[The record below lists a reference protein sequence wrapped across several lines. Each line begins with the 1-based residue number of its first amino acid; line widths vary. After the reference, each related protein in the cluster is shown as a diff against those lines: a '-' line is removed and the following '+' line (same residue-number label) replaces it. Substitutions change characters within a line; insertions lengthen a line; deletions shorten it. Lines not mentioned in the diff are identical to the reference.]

1 MLLLKAWLKA
11 LLFQFRYTGERRMP
25 RQAPCE
31 DVSSLRA
38 RKAALGASRREG
50 HARLRKEQKA
60 ACARRS
66 RELAARRRALER
78 ACAILALHESDRAW
92 LPAFMREHGMSGT
105 GEELTAF
112 DQDLCSK
119 FLSLAV
125 DEINRIRAPT
135 EHRAAGML
143 RDARAFI
150 AKHQLHAWLTQQNKC
165 HGIAPTVGD
174 TLIQRG
180 ELSAAQISG
189 DGEQPMWSVATSAR
203 YKWATHFRWKWRL
216 GTRKPQAREVVPV
229 HVAREKADT
238 GKLGGRFQHGMQVSA
253 RFSGHASHHPERRAP
268 LGGRVE
274 FPENLAAISSFSPTT
289 PPSLPLPTPG
299 KSGPQC

>member
-78 ACAILALHESDRAW
+78 ASAILALHDSDRAW
-92 LPAFMREHGMSGT
+92 LPAFMREHGMSGI

-112 DQDLCSK
+112 DEDLCNN
-119 FLSLAV
+119 FLSLSA
-125 DEINRIRAPT
+125 DEISRIRAPT
-135 EHRAAGML
+135 DHRGKGML
-143 RDARAFI
+143 RDARVFI
-150 AKHQLHAWLTQQNKC
+150 TTHQLHTGVTKQNKS

-174 TLIQRG
+174 TLIHRD
-180 ELSAAQISG
+180 ELSG
-189 DGEQPMWSVATSAR
+189 DKAGEAGEASIWSVASSAR
-203 YKWATHFRWKWRL
+203 YKRAANLRRELRL
-216 GTRKPQAREVVPV
+216 RKRSPHARETVPGTYMAV
-229 HVAREKADT
+229 RDRGEPVNT
-238 GKLGGRFQHGMQVSA
+238 Q
-253 RFSGHASHHPERRAP
+253 
-268 LGGRVE
+268 
-274 FPENLAAISSFSPTT
+274 
-289 PPSLPLPTPG
+289 
-299 KSGPQC
+299 